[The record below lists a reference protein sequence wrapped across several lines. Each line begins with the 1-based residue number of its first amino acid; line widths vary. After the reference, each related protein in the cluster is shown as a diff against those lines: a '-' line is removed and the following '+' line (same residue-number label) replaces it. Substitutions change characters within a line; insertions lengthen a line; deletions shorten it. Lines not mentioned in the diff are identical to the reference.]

1 VFLTYSLKPFF
12 WQKCR
17 LTKKNWLYM
26 NFLGETLYF
35 ESLDLTLSVEESYHR
50 VQNEDMA
57 DFFSNKAE

>member
-1 VFLTYSLKPFF
+1 
-12 WQKCR
+12 
-17 LTKKNWLYM
+17 M